1 MQTRT
6 LRRRL
11 AFMAGILFVLVIA
24 GLIGTSPAQ
33 AQTSFSGRAFAAFV
47 NTPLTGPMFISDT
60 GELPPSGGARHD
72 ALLDTRDLNLATLDS
87 VLTAEV
93 LAASTSGASGKAQ
106 SSASL
111 ANVVV
116 LPGSAAQVTASLVRA
131 ETQATC
137 GGVSGG
143 SEIAD
148 LTFGGQAITVTG
160 QPNQTVTLP
169 GGATLIINE
178 QRTASA
184 GTSRQI
190 EVNALHLIVPGPIGL
205 GVTEVILASAESD
218 INCPG
223 TTNQGPCHDFVTGG
237 GWITPT
243 GNSRANFGFNAGFKA
258 GSLTPDVHLNYI
270 DHGSGM
276 KVKATGI
283 LSYRPGPTA
292 TSRHF
297 EGTAEVNR
305 VSGYTYTV
313 DVADNGEPGRADT
326 FAMTLSS
333 NGQNVYQAGGTLAGG
348 NVQLHKPCP

>member
-1 MQTRT
+1 MQTRA

-33 AQTSFSGRAFAAFV
+33 AQTSFSGRAFAAFLD
-47 NTPLTGPMFISDT
+47 TALTGPMHISDT
-60 GELPPSGGARHD
+60 GQLPPSGGSRDD

-116 LPGSAAQVTASLVRA
+116 LPGSAAQVTASFVRA

-137 GGVSGG
+137 SGVSGG

-148 LTFGGQAITVTG
+148 LTFGGTAITVTG
-160 QPNQTVTLP
+160 EPNQTVTIP
-169 GGATLIINE
+169 GVATLIINE
-178 QRTASA
+178 QTTASN

-190 EVNALHLIVPGPIGL
+190 QVNALHLIVPAVG
-205 GVTEVILASAESD
+205 EVILASAESD

-223 TTNQGPCHDFVTGG
+223 TTDQGPCHDFVTGG
-237 GWITPT
+237 GWITTT
-243 GNSRANFGFNAGFKA
+243 GNGRANFGFNAGFKA

-276 KVKATGI
+276 KVKATSISLYEVG
-283 LSYRPGPTA
+283 LTP

-297 EGTAEVNR
+297 EGAAEVNG
-305 VSGYTYTV
+305 VPGYTYAV

-326 FAMTLSS
+326 FTITLSG
-333 NGQNVYQAGGTLAGG
+333 NGQVYQAGGTLAGG